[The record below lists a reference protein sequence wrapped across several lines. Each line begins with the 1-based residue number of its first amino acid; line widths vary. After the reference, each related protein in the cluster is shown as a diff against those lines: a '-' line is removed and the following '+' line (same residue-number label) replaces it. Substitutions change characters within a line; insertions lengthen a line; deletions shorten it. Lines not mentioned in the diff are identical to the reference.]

1 MDKRIR
7 VLIVDD
13 HLMVRKGLRLMLEEE
28 GEDMEPVGEAADGQE
43 ALALIEET
51 QPDVVLMD
59 VRMPKLDGIL
69 TLQQL
74 RATWPQ
80 IAVLLL
86 TTYDDDDLIMRGLQA
101 GAHGYLL
108 KDTLGS
114 TLLNAIRS
122 AARGEILVRPEILAR
137 VLSHTTP
144 AAHASPG
151 AIALTRR
158 EREVLIGLA
167 QGERRKEIALRL
179 HISERTVRAYLT
191 NLYTKLN
198 VDSRS
203 AAVAAAYELG
213 LLTRQG

>member
-28 GEDMEPVGEAADGQE
+28 GEDMEPVGEAADGE
-43 ALALIEET
+43 VALALIEET

-69 TLQQL
+69 TLQQI

-108 KDTLGS
+108 KDTAGS

-137 VLSHTTP
+137 VLSHTTS
-144 AAHASPG
+144 ATHASPG
-151 AIALTRR
+151 TIALTRR

-179 HISERTVRAYLT
+179 QISERTVRAYLT